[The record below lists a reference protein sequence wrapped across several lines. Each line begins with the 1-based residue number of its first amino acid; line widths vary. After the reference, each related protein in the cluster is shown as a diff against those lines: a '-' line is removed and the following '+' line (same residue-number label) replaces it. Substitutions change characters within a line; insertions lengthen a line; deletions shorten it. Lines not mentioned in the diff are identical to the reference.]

1 MPDLRFL
8 RMSAALETIYPTC
21 CSLLGEEIWARLC
34 ADPLVAAAPE
44 SLPERLAPIAGR
56 GSTPAY
62 IADLATLEWTIHAVA
77 AMAGGDRGDVEETAL
92 NPTLSLVEV
101 RWKNLAGL
109 VGAAGKHP
117 VVPER
122 GDGHLLVWKVPGT
135 AEVRICA
142 PTDAD
147 LLVLKMVAEGIEAG
161 TAAEMGGV
169 PVSAIYGAFY
179 RARAKGL
186 IESPRTRIVR
196 EGDFATDLSKGDR
209 TCQEADLFTLQWHV
223 TQACDLHCRHCYDR
237 TEREGVTFERAL
249 AVLDDFDLFC
259 RTKHVRGAITFT
271 GGNPLL
277 YRDFIPLYRAAHGY
291 GFAVAVLGNP
301 TERPVLEE
309 LASIGKPDF
318 FQLSLEGLE
327 GHDEWVRGPGHFGR
341 TLRCLQVLRDLAI
354 YSMVMLTLTKENLS
368 QTIPLALF
376 LRGKT
381 DIFHFNR
388 LSRVGRGVDLHLPSR
403 EEYHSF
409 LEEWVTASKENP
421 VMGLKDNLINIVLAE
436 RGEAPFGGCT
446 GFGCGAAF
454 NFVTLLPDGEVHACR
469 KFPSPIGNISRQSF
483 AEIYDSDD
491 ARRYRQRPLG
501 CKDCAL
507 RAACGGC
514 LAVIHSGGLDIS
526 KDRDPLCFR

>member
-1 MPDLRFL
+1 ML
-8 RMSAALETIYPTC
+8 S
-21 CSLLGEEIWARLC
+21 
-34 ADPLVAAAPE
+34 
-44 SLPERLAPIAGR
+44 ERLAPIAGR

-62 IADLATLEWTIHAVA
+62 IADLAALEWTIHVVA
-77 AMAGGDRGDVEETAL
+77 AMAGGDGGDLEETAL

-109 VGAAGKHP
+109 VRTGENPGE
-117 VVPER
+117 PEN

-135 AEVRICA
+135 GEVRICA

-147 LLVLKMVAEGIEAG
+147 LLVLKMVTEGIEAG
-161 TAAEMGGV
+161 TAAELGGI
-169 PVSAIYGAFY
+169 PVGAVYEAFD

-196 EGDFATDLSKGDR
+196 EDAFVPGRATGDR
-209 TCQEADLFTLQWHV
+209 TLLETDVFTLQWHL

-237 TEREGVTFERAL
+237 SEREAVAFERAL
-249 AVLDDFDLFC
+249 AVLDDFDRFC

-277 YRDFIPLYRAAHGY
+277 YPDFIPLYRAAHEY

-301 TERPVLEE
+301 TGRPVLEE
-309 LASIGKPDF
+309 LMGIGKPEF

-327 GHDEWVRGPGHFGR
+327 GHDEWVRGPGHFKR

-354 YSMVMLTLTKENLS
+354 PSMVMLTLTQENLG
-368 QTIPLALF
+368 QVIPLALS

-381 DIFHFNR
+381 DVFHFNR
-388 LSRVGRGVDLHLPSR
+388 LSRVGGGAHLRLPSR
-403 EEYHSF
+403 EAYRSF
-409 LEEWVTASKENP
+409 LEEYVTASKEHP
-421 VMGLKDNLINIVLAE
+421 VMGLKDNLINIVLTE
-436 RGEAPFGGCT
+436 RGEALFGGCT

-454 NFVTLLPDGEVHACR
+454 NFMTLLPDGEVHACR
-469 KFPSPIGNISRQSF
+469 KLPSPIGNIGRQSLT
-483 AEIYDSDD
+483 EIYDSGH
-491 ARRYRQRPLG
+491 ARRYRQRPRG
-501 CKDCAL
+501 CKDCDL

-514 LAVIHSGGLDIS
+514 LAVIHSDGLDIS
-526 KDRDPLCFR
+526 RDRDPLCFR